1 MLDKL
6 TKDSFSPYIDQTFR
20 LVLGPDAEV
29 ELELTEVTPLKSPHS
44 GIDDS
49 EQHIR
54 REPFSILFR
63 GPADVPL
70 DQRMY
75 RIEHAEMGL
84 IDGLFI
90 TPVGADQRGRYYEA
104 IFN

>member
-6 TKDSFSPYIDQTFR
+6 TKDSFSPYVGQTFR

-29 ELELTEVTPLKSPHS
+29 ELALTEVTALKSPHS
-44 GIDDS
+44 SIDDS
-49 EQHIR
+49 EQDVR

-63 GPADVPL
+63 GPVDVPL

-75 RIEHAEMGL
+75 RIEHAEVGV

-90 TPVGADQRGRYYEA
+90 TPVGADQRARYYEA